1 MEEKE
6 RNSSTKEKIEF
17 IRENYKKQTFRD
29 DFRNGSI
36 TGSIYEALLAIK
48 AEVASLGIMLTV
60 LENELRELKTS
71 YDDTRWDLI
80 DVKRE
85 LNL

>member
-6 RNSSTKEKIEF
+6 RNSSAQEKIEF
-17 IRENYKKQTFRD
+17 IRENYKNQTYRE

-48 AEVASLGIMLTV
+48 AEVCSLGIMLTT
-60 LENELRELKTS
+60 LENELRELKGS
-71 YDDTRWDLI
+71 YDDTKWDLV

>member
-6 RNSSTKEKIEF
+6 RNSSAQEKIEF
-17 IRENYKKQTFRD
+17 IRENYKNQTYRD

-36 TGSIYEALLAIK
+36 TGSIYEALMSVFEAL
-48 AEVASLGIMLTV
+48 IMLDHELGLV
-60 LENELRELKTS
+60 ELELIEL
-71 YDDTRWDLI
+71 
-80 DVKRE
+80 KRE